1 MRMKEGYV
9 LPDLGGIE
17 GGLPLPAEKEIR
29 RKEAPTELKWQRE
42 GFYEPDAQNG
52 AAK

>member
-1 MRMKEGYV
+1 MHMKEGYV

-29 RKEAPTELKWQRE
+29 RKEAPAEPKRRNE
-42 GFYEPDAQNG
+42 VFYEPDPPNG